1 MGLAQVDIY
10 GTDGFLSVYVLW
22 NDSMF
27 SFVLKHFQYMKSYNI
42 LSFSYRR
49 YMMKQK

>member
-10 GTDGFLSVYVLW
+10 GTDGFSSVYVLW

-27 SFVLKHFQYMKSYNI
+27 SFVLQHFQYMKLYNI
-42 LSFSYRR
+42 LSSSHTEVIR
-49 YMMKQK
+49 